1 VTGCTAIVDFGG
13 IEPYPDGGAS
23 KKNDAGRSAGEDA
36 PALEGGGISSVGGG
50 STGTGGTDGEG
61 ALGTGSRGSEG
72 GASDAGGRSAA
83 SGGKSSSSSGGAN
96 GNGGRTGAGGK
107 ASTGGTLGVGGAAGA
122 ATGGVAATGG
132 ALGNGGRTGAGGTMS
147 SGGCSASKWYADSDA
162 DQFGDDTQTT
172 IACTP
177 PAGHWVLLG
186 GDCNDGNADVHPATS
201 SNPVAFHGS
210 GYANTAGQESF
221 DYDCSGN
228 EDGDPSQQEI
238 AACSGLTACDQ
249 GVQGYVARS
258 DRAGASIDSYCGST
272 TTVTCSKLLNLLI
285 CGEASRATSQPPRR
299 CR

>member
-1 VTGCTAIVDFGG
+1 MRGGRGRWALAVALSVTGCTAIVDFGG

-96 GNGGRTGAGGK
+96 
-107 ASTGGTLGVGGAAGA
+107 
-122 ATGGVAATGG
+122 
-132 ALGNGGRTGAGGTMS
+132 GNGGRTGAGGTMS